1 MASAL
6 SMSDSDFLAGRMRFT
21 GGGGPVINEGALQGQ
36 FIGLIGGTV
45 ENRGSILAN
54 EVVLAAGSAVVID
67 RAGKGEI
74 RVMIDGQVAE
84 PREMGEVGSGLS
96 DNVDESG
103 DSFGGEASAGEGAS
117 SGATETNNDTAPVD
131 AHVELS
137 AALGQMSQDL
147 TLESSAL
154 GTVANQGVIEASGI
168 HGGTVIAQ
176 GTQVGQYGT
185 IHADGS
191 VGDGGNIQL
200 VASDAVLLGADSIT
214 TANAGLHGAGG
225 QIVVVGDDTAVIEA
239 GARLEARGGSE
250 SGDGGFVETSGHRS
264 FLIGSMPDVGASAG
278 RGGTWLIDP
287 TDINIVAGVGGGI
300 INTQVTENTLYSSDI
315 SSFLENTGSLTITTD
330 SLDIELGNITWE
342 SGADVTWTATH
353 DLSLNADNNIFF
365 NGTIVAAN
373 GNVEFNA
380 QEAIELN
387 GNLSTDGG
395 NVDLTAGGALTVAG
409 VVESAGGNIALEGS
423 TIGLG
428 ADVNAGAGNVDLTTT
443 AGAIAQTAGTLTGNA
458 LTFTSAD
465 AVTLGSLAVASA
477 AGTSV
482 GNITLGNTGALDVK
496 GLDSQGGDIDVAAGG
511 MLTVADAVKSS
522 GGDIALEGTTMDL
535 AADVNAGAGDVELT
549 GTTGE
554 IVGSGR
560 VMANRLTADSMSGIS
575 LNTTLEELAASVRG
589 TGNIVILQSGGS
601 DLAVSQATTFAGN
614 IEIISMDAGLTIE
627 TVRAVGDATLTAA
640 GDLDVDGVVQ
650 AQDQITMTAGTGG
663 TGSLRFNSL
672 LAETIQA
679 GAHDDILMGEADADT
694 ALFTAGGSVMDN
706 GSMLN
711 VGHISIQAGGDV
723 GSAAMPI
730 GLNVNQIDHIAGNDI
745 YLTQNRGGPL
755 MLDTILANGRLELRV
770 PHGMIW
776 DANDGLM
783 PVLNI
788 AAASVLFDANQVG
801 QQDNPLELEVPG
813 TLTLQNNSG
822 LPYASG
828 YVWANMS
835 NSEAGELAPLDP
847 AHIPGLVILN
857 GQVVA
862 GQEIVPPDVPRKPRR
877 SSHLPSAGSA
887 DRAVPDVGDD
897 VMREVFRTEIYFT
910 ESPEM
915 KLRLGVFGSPFF
927 YHYLLQIREPVAHG
941 LMDYALYGD
950 AQITAARQLP
960 VSANQTISKRKFKTV
975 GDDI

>member
-1 MASAL
+1 MGNVALTATGEAIGGIGLVTANKLTADAVTGIDLNTAVATLDASV
-6 SMSDSDFLAGRMRFT
+6 SGAGNIE
-21 GGGGPVINEGALQGQ
+21 INETDAIVLEDVDTSNGK
-36 FIGLIGGTV
+36 ITV
-45 ENRGSILAN
+45 
-54 EVVLAAGSAVVID
+54 
-67 RAGKGEI
+67 
-74 RVMIDGQVAE
+74 
-84 PREMGEVGSGLS
+84 
-96 DNVDESG
+96 
-103 DSFGGEASAGEGAS
+103 
-117 SGATETNNDTAPVD
+117 T
-131 AHVELS
+131 
-137 AALGQMSQDL
+137 
-147 TLESSAL
+147 
-154 GTVANQGVIEASGI
+154 
-168 HGGTVIAQ
+168 
-176 GTQVGQYGT
+176 
-185 IHADGS
+185 
-191 VGDGGNIQL
+191 
-200 VASDAVLLGADSIT
+200 
-214 TANAGLHGAGG
+214 AGG
-225 QIVVVGDDTAVIEA
+225 QITATDVASGGTAGEDITLTSTGAGIEVVSVNA
-239 GARLEARGGSE
+239 GA
-250 SGDGGFVETSGHRS
+250 
-264 FLIGSMPDVGASAG
+264 
-278 RGGTWLIDP
+278 
-287 TDINIVAGVGGGI
+287 
-300 INTQVTENTLYSSDI
+300 
-315 SSFLENTGSLTITTD
+315 
-330 SLDIELGNITWE
+330 
-342 SGADVTWTATH
+342 
-353 DLSLNADNNIFF
+353 
-365 NGTIVAAN
+365 
-373 GNVEFNA
+373 
-380 QEAIELN
+380 
-387 GNLSTDGG
+387 G
-395 NVDLTAGGALTVAG
+395 NVDLTTTAGAIAQTAGTLTGNALTFTSADAVTLGSLAVASAAGTSVGNITLGNTGALDVKGLDSQVGKIEVTTSQGLTVSDEVKSG
-409 VVESAGGNIALEGS
+409 GGNIAIEGS
-423 TIGLG
+423 AMGL
-428 ADVNAGAGNVDLTTT
+428 AANVNAGAGNVDLTTT